1 MAWFQQSARSKQDRL
16 EWSAAELQEESDGK
30 QSAKMYPA
38 FSGEWSPGA

>member
-1 MAWFQQSARSKQDRL
+1 LLTKYV
-16 EWSAAELQEESDGK
+16 WSAAELQEESDGK